1 MLAARTIRTH
11 AKTSR
16 LLVLLALFALG
27 GTACSDLEGVLPIG
41 DPAGTSE
48 EAEASEEPAAAEEAG
63 DAEAGED
70 AAEADA
76 PAEDLP
82 DADAADE
89 DAADAVEPIT
99 TEDIERICADEDAS
113 AATAEELA
121 SLIGAT
127 PAAFEELVCSSVAS

>member
-1 MLAARTIRTH
+1 MRIGAALVWHRVFMVRATAHTASRGLMLAARTIRTH

-27 GTACSDLEGVLPIG
+27 GTACSDLEGVLPVG

-48 EAEASEEPAAAEEAG
+48 EASEDPAAA
-63 DAEAGED
+63 
-70 AAEADA
+70 
-76 PAEDLP
+76 
-82 DADAADE
+82 E

-99 TEDIERICADEDAS
+99 TEDVERICADEDAS

-121 SLIGAT
+121 PLIGTT

>member
-27 GTACSDLEGVLPIG
+27 GTACSDLEGVLPVG

-48 EAEASEEPAAAEEAG
+48 EASEDPAAA
-63 DAEAGED
+63 
-70 AAEADA
+70 
-76 PAEDLP
+76 
-82 DADAADE
+82 E

-99 TEDIERICADEDAS
+99 TEDVERICADEDAS

-121 SLIGAT
+121 PLIGTT

>member
-27 GTACSDLEGVLPIG
+27 GTACSDLGGVLPIG

-82 DADAADE
+82 DAADE

-99 TEDIERICADEDAS
+99 TEEIERICADEDAS